1 MQKKEEGKIEQTKE
15 VWYNMELKKLHCL
28 FFCKEVRKLQ
38 NRKKKRRKAN
48 YVLLVI
54 SDSPTE
60 KTKRY
65 HLSRARM
72 KFIKIMF
79 AMMFLAL
86 IGYIGFTSYHNT
98 IVMSRETALKMKL
111 GELDEKNA
119 QLQEENEQL
128 LDKVSILSKTVNE
141 KVDAEKVQE
150 EKNMPSGFP
159 LSGTADVEETEE
171 VLEMDDGE
179 IVRPMILFHASDG
192 ISVVAAGAG
201 VVSYVELDNKYG
213 YQVFIDHGNGYTTVY
228 RSGTEP
234 KVKEGDEVARG
245 ALLYEMKE
253 DEDNELADDMAYQVI
268 KDGEYI
274 KPTDVLE
281 ING

>member
-1 MQKKEEGKIEQTKE
+1 MQRG
-15 VWYNMELKKLHCL
+15 
-28 FFCKEVRKLQ
+28 
-38 NRKKKRRKAN
+38 KKKRRKAN
-48 YVLLVI
+48 YVLLVV
-54 SDSPTE
+54 SDSPVE
-60 KTKRY
+60 RPKRY
-65 HLSRARM
+65 KFSRARI
-72 KFIKIMF
+72 KFIKIMI

-98 IVMSRETALKMKL
+98 IVISRETALKTKL
-111 GELDEKNA
+111 EEMSQANAEL
-119 QLQEENEQL
+119 QQENEQL

-150 EKNMPSGFP
+150 EKNMPTGFP
-159 LSGTADVEETEE
+159 LSGTADMEETEE
-171 VLEMDDGE
+171 VLEMEDGDV
-179 IVRPMILFHASDG
+179 VRPMILFDASDG

-201 VVSYVELDNKYG
+201 VVSYVEMDNKYG
-213 YQVFIDHGNGYTTVY
+213 YQVFIDHGNGYTTIY

-234 KVKEGDEVARG
+234 KVKQGDEVARG

-253 DEDNELADDMAYQVI
+253 DEDNELADIMAYQVM

-274 KPTDVLE
+274 EPTEVLV

>member
-1 MQKKEEGKIEQTKE
+1 
-15 VWYNMELKKLHCL
+15 MELEKLHYL
-28 FFCKEVRKLQ
+28 VFCKEVRKLQ
-38 NRKKKRRKAN
+38 SGKKKKKKAN
-48 YVLLVI
+48 YVLLVV
-54 SDSPTE
+54 SDSPVE

-65 HLSRARM
+65 
-72 KFIKIMF
+72 KFSKTRVKFLKSLFLLMI
-79 AMMFLAL
+79 LAL
-86 IGYIGFTSYHNT
+86 IGYIGFTSYYNT
-98 IVMSRETALKMKL
+98 IVMSRETALKTKL
-111 GELDEKNA
+111 EELSEANA

-159 LSGTADVEETEE
+159 LSGTAEVEETEE
-171 VLEMDDGE
+171 VLEMEDGD
-179 IVRPMILFHASDG
+179 VTRPMILFNASDG
-192 ISVVAAGAG
+192 VSAVAAGAG
-201 VVSYVELDNKYG
+201 IVSFVDFDNKYG
-213 YQVFIDHGNGYTTVY
+213 YQVFIDHGNGYTTIY

-245 ALLYEMKE
+245 ALLYEMEE
-253 DEDNELADDMAYQVI
+253 DDDNELADIMAYQVM

>member
-1 MQKKEEGKIEQTKE
+1 
-15 VWYNMELKKLHCL
+15 MELEKLHYL
-28 FFCKEVRKLQ
+28 VFCKEVRKLQ
-38 NRKKKRRKAN
+38 SGKKKRRKAN
-48 YVLLVI
+48 YVLLVV
-54 SDSPTE
+54 SDSPVE

-65 HLSRARM
+65 KFARARIN
-72 KFIKIMF
+72 FIKGLI
-79 AMMFLAL
+79 ALMFLAMV
-86 IGYIGFTSYHNT
+86 GYIGFTSYHNT
-98 IVMSRETALKMKL
+98 IVMSRETVLKAKIQ
-111 GELDEKNA
+111 ELNDANA
-119 QLQEENEQL
+119 QLQAENEQL
-128 LDKVSILSKTVNE
+128 TDKVSILSKTVNE

-179 IVRPMILFHASDG
+179 VVRPMIVFDASDG

-201 VVSYVELDNKYG
+201 VVSYVEMDNKYG
-213 YQVFIDHGNGYTTVY
+213 YQVFIDHGNGYTTIY

-245 ALLYEMKE
+245 ALLYEMEE
-253 DEDNELADDMAYQVI
+253 DDDNELADIMAYQVM

-274 KPTDVLE
+274 EPTEVLE

>member
-1 MQKKEEGKIEQTKE
+1 MQRG
-15 VWYNMELKKLHCL
+15 
-28 FFCKEVRKLQ
+28 
-38 NRKKKRRKAN
+38 KKKRRKAN
-48 YVLLVI
+48 YVLLVV
-54 SDSPTE
+54 SDSPVE
-60 KTKRY
+60 RPKRY
-65 HLSRARM
+65 KFSRVRI

-98 IVMSRETALKMKL
+98 IVISRETALKTKL
-111 GELDEKNA
+111 EEMSQANAEL
-119 QLQEENEQL
+119 QQENEQL

-141 KVDAEKVQE
+141 KLDAEKVQE
-150 EKNMPSGFP
+150 EKNMPTGFP
-159 LSGTADVEETEE
+159 LSGTADMEETEE
-171 VLEMDDGE
+171 VLEMEDGDV
-179 IVRPMILFHASDG
+179 VRPMILFDASDG

-201 VVSYVELDNKYG
+201 VVSYVEMDNKYG
-213 YQVFIDHGNGYTTVY
+213 YQVFIDHGNGYTTIY

-234 KVKEGDEVARG
+234 KVKQGDEVARG

-253 DEDNELADDMAYQVI
+253 DEDNELADFMAYQVM

-274 KPTDVLE
+274 EPTEVLV

>member
-1 MQKKEEGKIEQTKE
+1 MQRG
-15 VWYNMELKKLHCL
+15 
-28 FFCKEVRKLQ
+28 
-38 NRKKKRRKAN
+38 KKKRRKAN
-48 YVLLVI
+48 YVLLVV
-54 SDSPTE
+54 SDSPVE
-60 KTKRY
+60 RPKRY
-65 HLSRARM
+65 KFSRVRI

-98 IVMSRETALKMKL
+98 IVISRETALKTKL
-111 GELDEKNA
+111 EEMSQANAEL
-119 QLQEENEQL
+119 QQENEQL

-141 KVDAEKVQE
+141 KLDAEKVQE
-150 EKNMPSGFP
+150 EKNMPTGFP
-159 LSGTADVEETEE
+159 LSGTADMEETEE
-171 VLEMDDGE
+171 VLEMEDGDV
-179 IVRPMILFHASDG
+179 VRPMILFDASDG

-201 VVSYVELDNKYG
+201 VVSYVEMDNKYG
-213 YQVFIDHGNGYTTVY
+213 YQVFIDHGNGYTTNY

-234 KVKEGDEVARG
+234 KVKQGDEVARG

-253 DEDNELADDMAYQVI
+253 DEDNELADIMAYQVM

-274 KPTDVLE
+274 EPTEVLV

>member
-1 MQKKEEGKIEQTKE
+1 M
-15 VWYNMELKKLHCL
+15 
-28 FFCKEVRKLQ
+28 FCKEVRKLQ
-38 NRKKKRRKAN
+38 RGKKKRRKAN
-48 YVLLVI
+48 YVLLVV
-54 SDSPTE
+54 SDSPVE
-60 KTKRY
+60 RPKRY
-65 HLSRARM
+65 KFSRVRI

-98 IVMSRETALKMKL
+98 IVISRETALKTKL
-111 GELDEKNA
+111 EEMSQANAEL
-119 QLQEENEQL
+119 QQENEQL

-141 KVDAEKVQE
+141 KLDAEKVQE
-150 EKNMPSGFP
+150 EKNMPTGFP
-159 LSGTADVEETEE
+159 LSGTADMEENEE
-171 VLEMDDGE
+171 VLEMEDGDV
-179 IVRPMILFHASDG
+179 VRPMILFDASDG

-201 VVSYVELDNKYG
+201 VVSYVEMDNKYG
-213 YQVFIDHGNGYTTVY
+213 YQVFIDHGNGYTTIY

-234 KVKEGDEVARG
+234 KVKQGDEVARG

-253 DEDNELADDMAYQVI
+253 DEDNELADIMAYQVM

-274 KPTDVLE
+274 EPTEVLV